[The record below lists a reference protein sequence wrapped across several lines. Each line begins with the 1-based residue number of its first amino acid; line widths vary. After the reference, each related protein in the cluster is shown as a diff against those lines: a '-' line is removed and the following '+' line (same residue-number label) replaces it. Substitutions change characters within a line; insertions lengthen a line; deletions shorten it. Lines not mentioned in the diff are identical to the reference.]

1 MKKLTYEQAA
11 KQLEE
16 IVGELENKELMLD
29 ESIKLYTK
37 GVELAAICEEHLKNA
52 KLKIETVSY
61 EDSLDKE

>member
-16 IVGELENKELMLD
+16 IVAELEGKELTLD

-37 GVELAAICEEHLKNA
+37 GMELAAICEEHIKNA
-52 KLKIETVSY
+52 KLKIETVNYDNSSG
-61 EDSLDKE
+61 EE